1 LFYRK
6 PRGQIPQQEYVSP
19 QKIIPQLKMNVY
31 TTLTTIQLYI
41 TRTML
46 NGIYVQYR

>member
-31 TTLTTIQLYI
+31 TTWQPYNYI
-41 TRTML
+41 L
-46 NGIYVQYR
+46 PELC